1 MKKNNSSYYLYG
13 AAAIVVIVLIG
24 FVATK
29 ERAPSIYDG
38 FAQCVSDSGAR
49 MWGAW
54 WCPHCENQKELFG
67 NSFENIAYTEC
78 STPGSQAMSKEC
90 QDDGIE
96 GYPTW
101 EFKDGSRL
109 SGERSLEELS
119 EKTGCDLPSKE

>member
-67 NSFENIAYTEC
+67 NSFAKNVRMTE
-78 STPGSQAMSKEC
+78 SKVI
-90 QDDGIE
+90 QLGN
-96 GYPTW
+96 
-101 EFKDGSRL
+101 
-109 SGERSLEELS
+109 
-119 EKTGCDLPSKE
+119 SKMDHA